1 MDTAIE
7 ANGITKLYRSG
18 VQALDSVSFR
28 VGSGE
33 IFGYLGRNGSGKTTT
48 VRILTTLT
56 SLTSGSASVNGHD
69 VAQEPDAVR
78 RSVGVTMQ
86 DAALDDLMTGREH
99 MELVGGLWGL
109 SGKDAR
115 RRSDELLDKFGL
127 AGAGGRLISTY
138 SGGMRRRL
146 DIATALI
153 DRPRILF
160 LDEPTTGLDPQSR
173 RALWQEIKQL
183 RKDGATVFLTT
194 QYLEEADALADTVAV
209 INDGRIVAC
218 GTPAELKLTI
228 GRTTVA
234 LRVPNLR
241 HVTELRRVVG
251 ETTPVQT
258 DDDGWVRIE
267 FAGNGAASSMAVL
280 DLLSG
285 LRDAAVPVEDLSV
298 SEPSLED
305 VFVRLTGYGLE
316 QSSESNET
324 NGTATARSRG

>member
-7 ANGITKLYRSG
+7 ANGITKTYRSG
-18 VQALDSVSFR
+18 VEALQGVSFR
-28 VGSGE
+28 VGTGE

-56 SLTSGSASVNGHD
+56 SPTSGSGSVNGHD
-69 VAQEPDAVR
+69 VAREPDAVR
-78 RSVGVTMQ
+78 RAVGVTMQ
-86 DAALDDLMTGREH
+86 EAALDDLMTGREH

-109 SGKDAR
+109 SGRDAR
-115 RRSDELLDKFGL
+115 QRSDEILEKFGL

-153 DRPRILF
+153 DRPGVLF
-160 LDEPTTGLDPQSR
+160 LDEPTIGLDPQSR

-183 RKDGATVFLTT
+183 RKDGATIFLTT

-209 INDGRIVAC
+209 INDGKIIAC
-218 GTPAELKLTI
+218 GTPAELKSTI

-234 LRVPNLR
+234 LRVLDPHHLS
-241 HVTELRRVVG
+241 ELRRVVG
-251 ETTPVQT
+251 DRTAVQT
-258 DDDGWVRIE
+258 NDEGWVRIE
-267 FAGNGAASSMAVL
+267 FAGNGTASSMAVL
-280 DLLSG
+280 DLVVG
-285 LRDAAVPVEDLSV
+285 LRDAAVPVEGLSV

-305 VFVRLTGYGLE
+305 VFVRLTGEGLE
-316 QSSESNET
+316 
-324 NGTATARSRG
+324 